1 MSSAVIY
8 ARPVGKF
15 TKVFTAWNYETY
27 MAGEKGD
34 MLCYTDGN
42 SRDVYIVKRR
52 VFDNVYERADD

>member
-1 MSSAVIY
+1 M
-8 ARPVGKF
+8 
-15 TKVFTAWNYETY
+15 FTAWNYETY